1 MSVLAVYPV
10 SVRILNSVFVSVG
23 YPVSVGIKFSI
34 RLGRISGIRRDQIH
48 YSSWLDIRYPSGY
61 QNQYSFWSD
70 IRYPS
75 GYQIQYSSWPDIRNP
90 DGFLTKWPPIR
101 LDIKQ
106 DIRYSTGYEIQHP
119 AWPDIKSDLS
129 LK

>member
-10 SVRILNSVFVSVG
+10 SVRISNSVFVSVG

-34 RLGRISGIRRDQIH
+34 RLGRISGIRRDQIN

-75 GYQIQYSSWPDIRNP
+75 GYQIRYSSRS
-90 DGFLTKWPPIR
+90 
-101 LDIKQ
+101 
-106 DIRYSTGYEIQHP
+106 DIRYPSGSNSLFVLAGYP
-119 AWPDIKSDLS
+119 VSVGIKFSICLGRISDRMA
-129 LK
+129 KYPVGH